1 MTTKAKRDLESE
13 LGPSPDPFFAKKDEP
28 WKNHK
33 LMLKLDKRHEYQY
46 EIAHVLGIS
55 ESKVSYW
62 MSKAYEYSESQVEEA
77 AEQGETKQCI
87 YHEVCGNELTVGR
100 NEVCPQCLDLV
111 RHNDSAT
118 GQTIDPADSE
128 SLIEHMSELYGEY
141 EI

>member
-1 MTTKAKRDLESE
+1 MTTKAKRNLTDE
-13 LGPSPDPFFAKKDEP
+13 LGPSPNPFFAKKDEP
-28 WKNHK
+28 WEDPK
-33 LMLKLDKRHEYQY
+33 LMLKLDGRHEYQY

-62 MSKAYEYSESQVEEA
+62 MGKAHEYDESQVEEA

-111 RHNDSAT
+111 RHNDSAN
-118 GQTIDPADSE
+118 GKRICRVDPY
-128 SLIEHMSELYGEY
+128 SLAEHMSELYGEY
-141 EI
+141 QS

>member
-1 MTTKAKRDLESE
+1 MTTKAKRNLTDE
-13 LGPSPDPFFAKKDEP
+13 LGPSPNPFFAKKDEP
-28 WKNHK
+28 WEDPK
-33 LMLKLDKRHEYQY
+33 LMLKLDGQHEYQY

-62 MSKAYEYSESQVEEA
+62 MGKAHEYSESQVEEA

-141 EI
+141 QP

>member
-1 MTTKAKRDLESE
+1 M
-13 LGPSPDPFFAKKDEP
+13 
-28 WKNHK
+28 
-33 LMLKLDKRHEYQY
+33 
-46 EIAHVLGIS
+46 
-55 ESKVSYW
+55 SYW

-111 RHNDSAT
+111 RHNDSAN
-118 GQTIDPADSE
+118 GKKIDPADSD
-128 SLIEHMSELYGEY
+128 SLAEHMSELYGEY